1 MGNPTEN
8 VCCQKVNP
16 TENVCCQKVK
26 CTHLDAVSAQEA
38 KELEEEVRRKYSNPT
53 IYPKVRIQ
61 HLRGT
66 YVYVGIGLN
75 VMIETVTVLF
85 SQKFLL
91 DNIQKYSASGINF
104 HQGSSNGC
112 HIFYMYAIINMG
124 KTIHQ

>member
-16 TENVCCQKVK
+16 TEK

-61 HLRGT
+61 HLRST

-85 SQKFLL
+85 S
-91 DNIQKYSASGINF
+91 
-104 HQGSSNGC
+104 HR
-112 HIFYMYAIINMG
+112 
-124 KTIHQ
+124 